1 MRIEWDDGKNEANFH
16 KHGLW
21 LDDAWTVFQGPMT
34 IRVDDRKD
42 YGETRYAALGCL
54 ENTIVF
60 LVYTVRSDT
69 IRMISMRR
77 ANRKERMI
85 YEAEAQV

>member
-1 MRIEWDDGKNEANFH
+1 MRIEWDDEKNEMNFQ

-21 LDDAWTVFQGPMT
+21 LDDAWAVFQSPMT

-42 YGETRYAALGCL
+42 YGETRYSALGCL

-60 LVYTVRSDT
+60 LVYTIRSNK

-77 ANRKERMI
+77 ANRKERAI

>member
-1 MRIEWDDGKNEANFH
+1 MRVEWDDVKNETNFQ

-21 LDDAWTVFQGPMT
+21 LEDAWAVFQGPMT
-34 IRVDDRKD
+34 IRIDDRKD
-42 YGETRYAALGCL
+42 YGETRYASLGCL

-60 LVYTVRSDT
+60 MVYTMRGDV

-77 ANRKERMI
+77 ANGKEREI